1 MTPEAKCIN
10 MKYKPTLQIVKL
22 NMETLDCIDWV
33 LYRKVTAGTE
43 TSNQEEEK
51 IRRRDDVDRS
61 DMGHPGELQKDRNE
75 DHLYTGG
82 DVYKLPAENS
92 EEPNVQWIKK
102 EIFSVSIQQE
112 AYGVAKEK
120 KASRGEIKMR
130 RKDKRDGSPEELEG
144 RVSTVQGD

>member
-1 MTPEAKCIN
+1 

-102 EIFSVSIQQE
+102 RDLFSFNSAGSIWRCERKEGFKGGNKDEEKRQE
-112 AYGVAKEK
+112 RWE
-120 KASRGEIKMR
+120 
-130 RKDKRDGSPEELEG
+130 P
-144 RVSTVQGD
+144 